1 VTRYAGVR
9 IDIKRK
15 RDVKPLLSRRGAIGL
30 GGAAIVTAMTG
41 TMARAASPARE
52 KPLVF
57 AHRGSSAL
65 RPEHTLAAYAKAI
78 ADGADYI
85 EPDLVMTKDG
95 VLIARHGHDLG
106 NNTDVSGRPEFAG
119 RRTTKTVNGAQRTGW
134 FSEDFTLAEIKTL
147 RVIEWLGSVRPE
159 SQSYDGQFQ
168 ILTFDEIIDFTAAEA
183 GTRGRV
189 IGLVPEL
196 KDADYFGRIG
206 LPLEDRF
213 LHTLAAHDYTLRNP
227 VEVQSFQVAPL
238 RYLRRKI
245 GKSANIKLL
254 QLTSGSLAGI
264 PSDIAAA
271 GGTTT
276 YADMI
281 APAGLARIASYADGV
296 APEIETII
304 PRGKDKRLGQPG
316 TVVQDAHNA
325 GLKVRAWTFRPE
337 NRFMAADFWN
347 DAGTDARNEAGSI
360 AEMRRYLAT
369 GIDGFFT
376 DDPALGRKAVDDR

>member
-1 VTRYAGVR
+1 M
-9 IDIKRK
+9 
-15 RDVKPLLSRRGAIGL
+15 KPLLSRRGAIGL

>member
-1 VTRYAGVR
+1 M
-9 IDIKRK
+9 
-15 RDVKPLLSRRGAIGL
+15 KPVLNRRHAIGL
-30 GGAAIVTAMTG
+30 GGAVMATAMAG
-41 TMARAASPARE
+41 TLAKAARPAIE

-65 RPEHTLAAYAKAI
+65 RPEHTFAAYAKAI

-95 VLIARHGHDLG
+95 VLIARHGHDIG
-106 NNTDVSGRPEFAG
+106 NNTDVSGRPEFAS
-119 RRTTKTVNGAQRTGW
+119 RRTTKTVNGAQQTGW
-134 FSEDFTLAEIKTL
+134 FTEDFTLVEIKTL
-147 RVIEWLGSVRPE
+147 RAVEWLGSIRPE

-183 GTRGRV
+183 ATRGRV
-189 IGLVPEL
+189 VGLVPEL
-196 KDADYFGRIG
+196 KDADYFARIG

-213 LHTLAAHDYTLRNP
+213 LQTLAAHDYTLRYP
-227 VEVQSFQVAPL
+227 VEVQSFQEAPL

-245 GKSANIKLL
+245 GQSANIKLL
-254 QLTSGSLAGI
+254 QLISGSLNGI
-264 PSDIAAA
+264 PNDIAAA
-271 GGTTT
+271 GGTTS

-281 APAGLARIASYADGV
+281 TPAGLARIASYADVV

-304 PRGKDKRLGQPG
+304 PRGKDKRLGQPT
-316 TVVQDAHNA
+316 TVVQDAHDA

-347 DAGTDARNEAGSI
+347 GAGPDGRNEAGSI
-360 AEMRRYLAT
+360 AEMRHYLAT

-376 DDPALGRKAVDDR
+376 DDPALGRRAVDGG